1 MTKTSTTKSAEP
13 ASGAETDSLPRM
25 GARDLLRVLHLLADS
40 SETTLE
46 NIRIRLCIDKGVRR
60 TGDALFSKARD
71 AAVELD
77 RLGLLR
83 GGPYPK
89 DRRLYQR
96 AKDKPLTLT
105 EDGRGLIETL
115 AHSRAAAYDDL
126 FRKMFA
132 AHPYLRLF
140 VRYVADNDL
149 LFVPTVTS
157 TERDISE
164 RYARHATLAEDVAAR
179 RLDTDSLIQ
188 KLSERMRSTLSPDQ
202 EGRLRAATAR
212 LVDDMAIS
220 AASDEPTEF
229 AKNFLTRL
237 NDVVLPVLF
246 EGIGLTFDYR
256 THRAIWDLGTEFR
269 LWWGTSLH
277 PDFNGRIIFRT
288 ASLRPAP
295 DPGTSV
301 EFTFDSGLEALR
313 PEFLARLF
321 STYQELQ
328 RRDGATYV
336 KAWELRAVFCR
347 TNRCQ
352 GSVFNKLFEQ
362 LFGGDNSYEIHTEIR
377 RQWPQHEEA
386 LRAGQ
391 RNIGSVRVVTK

>member
-13 ASGAETDSLPRM
+13 AGSAETDSLPRM
-25 GARDLLRVLHLLADS
+25 SARDLLRVLHLLADS

-46 NIRIRLCIDKGVRR
+46 NIRIRFCIDKGVRR
-60 TGDALFSKARD
+60 SGEALFSKARD

-89 DRRLYQR
+89 DRRLYER
-96 AKDKPLTLT
+96 AKNKPLTLT
-105 EDGRGLIETL
+105 EEGRGLIETL
-115 AHSRAAAYDDL
+115 ASSRAAAYDDL

-132 AHPYLRLF
+132 AHRYLRLF
-140 VRYVADNDL
+140 VRYIADNDL
-149 LFVPTVTS
+149 LFVPTITS
-157 TERDISE
+157 TERDLSE
-164 RYARHATLAEDVAAR
+164 RYARHAVLAEDLAAR
-179 RLDTDSLIQ
+179 RLDIDSLIQ
-188 KLSERMRSTLSPDQ
+188 RLAVRMGSPLSPDQ
-202 EGRLRAATAR
+202 EARLRAATGR
-212 LVDDMAIS
+212 LAEDMAVS
-220 AASDEPTEF
+220 AALDEPTEF

-237 NDVVLPVLF
+237 NDIVLPVLF
-246 EGIGLTFDYR
+246 EGISLTFDYR

-269 LWWGTSLH
+269 LWWGTSVH
-277 PDFNGRIIFRT
+277 PEFDGRIIFRT
-288 ASLRPAP
+288 ATIQPAP
-295 DPGTSV
+295 DLGTSV

-313 PEFLARLF
+313 PDFLSRLF
-321 STYQELQ
+321 SAYQDLQ

-347 TNRCQ
+347 ANRCQ
-352 GSVFNKLFEQ
+352 GSVFNALFEQ
-362 LFGGDNSYEIHTEIR
+362 QFGGNGSFEIHTEIR

-391 RNIGSVRVVTK
+391 RNIGSVRVLRK